1 MTPLR
6 LNVGCGHEVLPNFVN
21 LDVRPVPGLA
31 LRADVLRLPF
41 ADASAHLIHA
51 GSLLEHFDNPCL
63 VLDELHRVLHPEGRL
78 IVRVPALGTNSAHL
92 DPTHRF
98 LADLTQ
104 WRSILLG
111 YCERVRIG
119 SVGVKYRS
127 NPLLVALQRL
137 LILSLGFH
145 DLGQCWILTGAR
157 KRPEPH
163 SAFRPWWSESSALRG
178 CVRRSQAEAETGTG
192 PESSRC
198 LSPFLPERPPADM
211 PNTPFPRTL

>member
-6 LNVGCGHEVLPNFVN
+6 LNVGCGHEVLPGFVN
-21 LDVRPVPGLA
+21 LDVRPVPGLS
-31 LRADVLRLPF
+31 LRANVLRLPF
-41 ADASAHLIHA
+41 ADEAARVIHA

-63 VLDELHRVLHPEGRL
+63 VLDELHRVLHPQGRL

-111 YCERVRIG
+111 YCERVRIN

-127 NPLLVALQRL
+127 NPLLVGLQRL
-137 LILSLGFH
+137 AILSLGFH
-145 DLGQCWILTGAR
+145 DLGQCWVLTGLR
-157 KRPEPH
+157 KRTQARRTFH
-163 SAFRPWWSESSALRG
+163 PWWSEPTAL
-178 CVRRSQAEAETGTG
+178 AEA
-192 PESSRC
+192 
-198 LSPFLPERPPADM
+198 
-211 PNTPFPRTL
+211 PR